1 MKRRVLPRL
10 VHALYCGVIRISAK
24 LVTRV
29 SAVLAALCFA
39 LALTGLMTL
48 DRISDPAQLEK
59 ARGMAGFWLFLA
71 GAALLIGVLA
81 WWFSR
86 TSRENE

>member
-1 MKRRVLPRL
+1 MIKF
-10 VHALYCGVIRISAK
+10 SAK

-29 SAVLAALCFA
+29 SAALAVLCFA

-48 DRISDPAQLEK
+48 DRITDPAQLEK
-59 ARGMAGFWLFLA
+59 ARSMAGFWLFLA

-81 WWFSR
+81 WWLSR
-86 TSRENE
+86 RPGGDQ

>member
-1 MKRRVLPRL
+1 MIKF
-10 VHALYCGVIRISAK
+10 SAR

-29 SAVLAALCFA
+29 SAALAVLCFA
-39 LALTGLMTL
+39 LALTGLMAL
-48 DRISDPAQLEK
+48 DRISDPAQLDK
-59 ARGMAGFWLFLA
+59 ARSMAGFWMFLA

-86 TSRENE
+86 RPAGDE